1 MTSAHYFINISQNIL
16 NLWMKLIFL
25 ETRHPGLQFEHKN
38 ETIPIRIESDMI
50 FQNWLYRLLQ
60 QLRENWIL
68 LAPHSHQ
75 SPHLMHRISSKAK
88 IKSRFMI
95 LCQTSLNGLLFI
107 FPPPL
112 LYKPLISFI
121 LEHTKTQSLLL
132 SWVLVK
138 LSSLIISWSSWDSRY
153 WVRLTLPLL
162 TLLFVDPKVPSSTIW
177 ILHEGI
183 ISFPNCLFML
193 PWWESKIKAW

>member
-25 ETRHPGLQFEHKN
+25 ETRHPWLQFEHKN
-38 ETIPIRIESDMI
+38 ETIPIRIKSNMI

-60 QLRENWIL
+60 QLRENWTL

-95 LCQTSLNGLLFI
+95 LCQPSLNGLLFI

-112 LYKPLISFI
+112 LYIPSLSFI
-121 LEHTKTQSLLL
+121 PKQTKKISLSSLLL
-132 SWVLVK
+132 S
-138 LSSLIISWSSWDSRY
+138 SSE
-153 WVRLTLPLL
+153 V
-162 TLLFVDPKVPSSTIW
+162 
-177 ILHEGI
+177 E
-183 ISFPNCLFML
+183 
-193 PWWESKIKAW
+193 